1 MRFYQTKEHS
11 VGVPPI
17 IQAAGVSL
25 VRILYILLA
34 SEFSSF
40 DFGMLISNMEL
51 KKVIHLTSESISN

>member
-25 VRILYILLA
+25 VRILYIFLT

-51 KKVIHLTSESISN
+51 KKLFI